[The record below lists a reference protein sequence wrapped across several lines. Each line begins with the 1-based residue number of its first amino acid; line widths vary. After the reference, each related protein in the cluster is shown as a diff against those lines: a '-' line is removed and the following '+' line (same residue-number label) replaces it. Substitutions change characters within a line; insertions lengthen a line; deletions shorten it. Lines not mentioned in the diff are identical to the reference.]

1 MKYQNALVKMNLKVE
16 DFPNSTKKK
25 ISDIAKIQKEL
36 AEFEKSGKLEEANE
50 AKEIIEDLDSQLEQT
65 ILSFDVEAHRARLQ
79 KLADMREKRWN
90 KDGEKPAENKEKKVE
105 PVKVAQVEQKPTPQ
119 PTQTQQPIAAQQTN
133 PAPQPTKVVKM
144 ENVKDDK
151 QDVEEYEEFENQGVA
166 KKKKVNW
173 SAIGIG
179 VGALILTFGAVNY
192 FKNNK

>member
-1 MKYQNALVKMNLKVE
+1 MKYENALVKMNLKAE
-16 DFPNSTKKK
+16 DFPNSTRKK

-36 AEFEKSGKLEEANE
+36 AELEKSGEVEEANE
-50 AKEIIEDLDSQLEQT
+50 AKEIIENLDSQLEQT
-65 ILSFDVEAHRARLQ
+65 ILSFDVESHRARLQ

-90 KDGEKPAENKEKKVE
+90 KDGENKEKKVE
-105 PVKVAQVEQKPTPQ
+105 PVKVAQVEPKPTPQ
-119 PTQTQQPIAAQQTN
+119 PTQTKQPIAAQPTN
-133 PAPQPTKVVKM
+133 PAAQQPAKVIKID
-144 ENVKDDK
+144 NVTDKK
-151 QDVEEYEEFENQGVA
+151 QDVEEYEEFENQGNA